1 MLPSNVMS
9 FMKKMVAQEEIVQ
22 QSDNSGGAFGKLK
35 QTLSSSLLT
44 AQDRV
49 NKMSP
54 RPSLIPDT
62 GENQQ
67 IQSSH
72 AEPSEKENETS
83 TAQTLDKNEQ
93 NKSTANRAASCRVC
107 LKSFKAEDFSKTC
120 FECKYRVCEDCAS
133 YSKIDSSEDLNTWR
147 CSVCRRKM
155 SSRVCIPQ
163 DSTDSNLDV
172 PVLEALQRRHSD
184 VKLNATND
192 QIGLIPPRSPDL
204 RRHSDVSPASLKELE
219 KFSSKSSNN
228 NNNNNDHEWDAI
240 RNIVPGR
247 IEIEPPTRLNS
258 RRQSRVSR
266 QHSYDDEIQKNA
278 LSNSLITVE
287 DLNLPI
293 QGQIPRRKSA
303 YDVFG
308 GVQPNQQL
316 ILQTSDLDKQQAGSR
331 RSSFRIPHDDD
342 KEQDDSPNSDN
353 GPTLLIDDDRRTR
366 RRGSQLPDISALRE
380 RGILG
385 TNPQGAGATLSVNP
399 INPYQGPSL
408 EELEAPKKQT
418 SLDGEAIKIVIH
430 DCDSGPVCS
439 SKKRIVLRRDP
450 TDKAHRTRGFGMRVV
465 GGKTGA
471 DGRLFA
477 YIVWTVPG
485 GEAEKGG
492 LRQGDKIL
500 EWCGIS
506 LVDRSFEEVCAIMD
520 RTGDIAELLVE
531 HASDFR
537 MCDLLED
544 NIGQQQQQ
552 QPQQQQPSVIVPS
565 VITPTQRKNSE
576 LVGLVAEP
584 ENNEK
589 SPASPTRRKLPKTP
603 EQVLK
608 ERQVQGRIQVQ
619 VWYHDDR
626 NELVVNLLA
635 ADDLSLRDEAFG
647 FGKLP
652 EAYAKVKIVSK
663 NGESNLSQTE
673 VCMPNHCPIWNATLV
688 FEISNGNTLIDS
700 TIEIS
705 LWDLIPQ
712 NDPLF
717 LGECSVDL
725 KDALINDRAT
735 WYRLEDP
742 KNLRAVSLSKCQYF
756 NPSPRNSFS
765 SFATGDVSRFIRRND
780 YSVQRSSSQSDCDSI
795 GEGTSLL
802 HPDHAWFGMSS
813 RRGSSQSETL
823 EIETYQLNKDFSK
836 SLPGSRRSSFQD
848 QEKRMMEGMITPP
861 SNINR
866 RRSSCVRKDPD
877 EILKSLKAVRGELG
891 RTMSLCRET
900 EYNNRMSRR
909 GSKINYDNDYEN
921 WRNSQSNLKAQQ
933 NQTALSLGP
942 GQRKPK
948 NFILNSP
955 KYGELFVE
963 FHTTKSCLEIKILG
977 TRNLSFNYTDSPDTF
992 IECFIKDNN
1001 DRIRQKRKSEI
1012 VRNNMIPAY
1021 NTIVQYAMSD
1031 IYRRSITF
1039 IIWQCNI
1046 AECERNI
1053 GLGAI
1058 EIYFGNYKFDQI
1070 YSGWYP
1076 LFPLYS
1082 LGLADLLSP

>member
-9 FMKKMVAQEEIVQ
+9 FMKKMVAQEEITP
-22 QSDNSGGAFGKLK
+22 QSDNTGAFGKLK

-44 AQDRV
+44 AQDKV

-54 RPSLIPDT
+54 RPSLIPDLV
-62 GENQQ
+62 ENSPA
-67 IQSSH
+67 QSNNTDILEKDNESGSNIS
-72 AEPSEKENETS
+72 SEKNEGKT
-83 TAQTLDKNEQ
+83 T
-93 NKSTANRAASCRVC
+93 NRAGSCRVC

-184 VKLNATND
+184 VKLNASNS
-192 QIGLIPPRSPDL
+192 QAGLIPPRSPDL
-204 RRHSDVSPASLKELE
+204 RRHSDVSPASFRELE
-219 KFSSKSSNN
+219 KFTSSTKTNSSNN
-228 NNNNNDHEWDAI
+228 NLNNNDTDWDLI
-240 RNIVPGR
+240 RTMVPDR
-247 IEIEPPTRLNS
+247 IEIEPPTRMNS

-266 QHSYDDEIQKNA
+266 QHSYDDDLQKNA
-278 LSNSLITVE
+278 ISNSLVTE
-287 DLNLPI
+287 DLCLPVA
-293 QGQIPRRKSA
+293 GQIPRRKSA

-308 GVQPNQQL
+308 GVQPNQQQ
-316 ILQTSDLDKQQAGSR
+316 ILLQSAETDKPPSSR
-331 RSSFRIPHDDD
+331 RSSFRIPVDDD
-342 KEQDDSPNSDN
+342 QDDSPSSDN
-353 GPTLLIDDDRRTR
+353 GPTLLIDDDRRIR

-385 TNPQGAGATLSVNP
+385 VNPQAATLSVNP
-399 INPYQGPSL
+399 VNPYQGPAL
-408 EELEAPKKQT
+408 EDLEAPKKQT

-430 DCDSGPVCS
+430 DFDSGPPCA
-439 SKKRIVLRRDP
+439 SKRRVVLRRDP
-450 TDKAHRTRGFGMRVV
+450 SDKAHRTRGFGMRVV
-465 GGKTGA
+465 GGKTGT

-500 EWCGIS
+500 EWCNVS
-506 LVDRSFEEVCAIMD
+506 LVDRSFEEVCSIMD

-544 NIGQQQQQ
+544 NPLQSNPAPAPNIN
-552 QPQQQQPSVIVPS
+552 V
-565 VITPTQRKNSE
+565 RKNSE
-576 LVGLVAEP
+576 MVTLVAET
-584 ENNEK
+584 ENNDK

-603 EQVLK
+603 EQALK
-608 ERQVQGRIQVQ
+608 EKQVSGRIQVQ

-635 ADDLSLRDEAFG
+635 ADDLAFRDEAMG

-652 EAYAKVKIVSK
+652 EAYAKVNFAPKSGV
-663 NGESNLSQTE
+663 GHVAQTE
-673 VCMPNHCPIWNATLV
+673 VCMPNHSPIWNATLM
-688 FEISNGNTLIDS
+688 FDIGNGSNLIDS
-700 TIEIS
+700 KIEIS

-712 NDPLF
+712 NDSLF

-725 KDALINDRAT
+725 KDALLNDRSI

-742 KNLRAVSLSKCQYF
+742 KNLRPQSLSKCQYF
-756 NPSPRNSFS
+756 NPSPRNSAVS
-765 SFATGDVSRFIRRND
+765 IVTGFIKRND
-780 YSVQRSSSQSDCDSI
+780 YSIQRSVSDDCESI
-795 GEGTSLL
+795 GESASLL
-802 HPDHAWFGMSS
+802 HPDHAWFQGS

-823 EIETYQLNKDFSK
+823 EIESYQLNKDFSK

-848 QEKRMMEGMITPP
+848 QEKKMMEGVTTPP
-861 SNINR
+861 SCIAR

-877 EILKSLKAVRGELG
+877 EVLKSLKAVRGELG

-900 EYNNRMSRR
+900 EYNNNRLIRRSSR
-909 GSKINYDNDYEN
+909 INYDTTFEDN
-921 WRNSQSNLKAQQ
+921 WRGSTGNFHNQHQDLK
-933 NQTALSLGP
+933 LGP

-948 NFILNSP
+948 NFVMNSP
-955 KYGELFVE
+955 KYGELFLE
-963 FHTTKSCLEIKILG
+963 FHTTKSFLEIRILG
-977 TRNLSFNYTDSPDTF
+977 TKSISFYSPDNPDTF
-992 IECFIKDNN
+992 VECYIKDNN
-1001 DRIRQKRKSEI
+1001 EKVRQRKKTDT
-1012 VRNNMIPAY
+1012 VRNSLCPTFN
-1021 NTIVQYAMSD
+1021 NIVKYAV
-1031 IYRRSITF
+1031 
-1039 IIWQCNI
+1039 CLN
-1046 AECERNI
+1046 A
-1053 GLGAI
+1053 
-1058 EIYFGNYKFDQI
+1058 
-1070 YSGWYP
+1070 
-1076 LFPLYS
+1076 
-1082 LGLADLLSP
+1082 